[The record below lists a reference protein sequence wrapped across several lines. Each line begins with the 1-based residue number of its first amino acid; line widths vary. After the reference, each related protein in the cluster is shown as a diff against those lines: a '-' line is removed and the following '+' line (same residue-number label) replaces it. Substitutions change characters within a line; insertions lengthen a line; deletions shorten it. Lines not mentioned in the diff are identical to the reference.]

1 MLSER
6 ILATIKFFDLQD
18 YPLTSFEVW
27 RYLVSDPASLKN
39 QIDENY
45 ELPQELIENKVSVVH
60 FDTLLANLDILC
72 KEGKLVSKHGFYAL
86 AKEQTNGA
94 VIINSG
100 DTGLID
106 KRLQAYRYGLR
117 REKLLRRYMSFTRHL
132 PFVRGISLAG
142 SQAFGLQRSTSDI
155 DLLIIT
161 DSRFM
166 WLARI
171 FLSVY
176 FQVLGVRR
184 HGKKIINRFCLN
196 HYIANTREVDA
207 ERNLY
212 KAMEYTKLRPLVY
225 PQTTQQFQKA
235 NEKWIKVFFPN
246 VNFENGLYGSQSVM
260 QMFLE
265 ILLNHRVG
273 LWFEQKLGQIQL
285 KRIKQDKFIFVKD
298 DELSFHPES
307 KHEVLLKGFFG

>member
-6 ILATIKFFDLQD
+6 ILSTIKFFDLQD

-27 RYLVSDPASLKN
+27 RYLVSDLSALKSR
-39 QIDENY
+39 IDGTY
-45 ELPQELIENKVSVVH
+45 ELPLDLPEGTGSVVH

-86 AKEQTNGA
+86 NKEQVNGS
-94 VIINSG
+94 VIVNSG
-100 DTGLID
+100 DTNLID

-117 REKLLRRYMSFTRHL
+117 REKLMRRYIGFTRHL

-142 SQAFGLQRSTSDI
+142 SQAFGLQRPTSDI

-212 KAMEYTKLRPLVY
+212 KAMEYAKLRPLVY
-225 PQTTQQFQKA
+225 PQTTRQFQKA

-246 VNFENGLYGSQSVM
+246 ANFNTDLHEPQSVV
-260 QMFLE
+260 QAFWEL
-265 ILLNHRVG
+265 LLNHRAG
-273 LWFEQKLGQIQL
+273 LWLERQLGQIQL

-307 KHEVLLKGFFG
+307 KHEALLKGFFG

>member
-27 RYLVSDPASLKN
+27 RYLVSDPVALRK
-39 QIDENY
+39 QLDDHY
-45 ELPQELIENKVSVVH
+45 ELPLGLAEAKPSLIH
-60 FDTLLANLDILC
+60 FDTLLAQLDILS
-72 KEGKLVSKHGFYAL
+72 KEGKLVQKYGFYSL
-86 AKEQTNGA
+86 AKPQQNGE
-94 VIINSG
+94 VVINSG
-100 DTGLID
+100 DTSRID

-117 REKLLRRYMSFTRHL
+117 REKLIRRYMRWTKHL

-142 SQAFGLQRSTSDI
+142 SQALGLQRSTSDI

-161 DSRFM
+161 DPRFM
-166 WLARI
+166 WLART
-171 FLSVY
+171 FLSIY
-176 FQVLGVRR
+176 FQIFGVRR
-184 HGKKIINRFCLN
+184 HGKKITNRFCLN

-212 KAMEYTKLRPLVY
+212 KAMEYTKLRPVVY
-225 PQTTQQFQKA
+225 PQATRKFQIA
-235 NEKWIKVFFPN
+235 NQKWIKVFFPN
-246 VNFENGLYGSQSVM
+246 VDFDVELSEPQSIWQYYFEQ
-260 QMFLE
+260 
-265 ILLNHRVG
+265 LLNHRVG
-273 LWFEQKLGQIQL
+273 LWLDEQLGRIQL

-307 KHEVLLKGFFG
+307 KHEMLLKGFFG

>member
-6 ILATIKFFDLQD
+6 IISTIKFFDLQD

-27 RYLVSDPASLKN
+27 RYLVSEVGSLKK
-39 QIDENY
+39 QLDQNY
-45 ELPQELIENKVSVVH
+45 ELPLELPEVKQSVGH
-60 FDTLLANLDILC
+60 FDTLLAGLDV
-72 KEGKLVSKHGFYAL
+72 LVKDGQLFSKDGFYCLPERSAL
-86 AKEQTNGA
+86 ITQ
-94 VIINSG
+94 
-100 DTGLID
+100 
-106 KRLQAYRYGLR
+106 RLQNYRYGIK
-117 REKLLRRYMSFTRHL
+117 REKLIKRYIRITRHL

-142 SQAFGLQRSTSDI
+142 SQPLGLQRATSDI

-161 DSRFM
+161 DPQFM

-171 FLSVY
+171 FLTIY
-176 FQVLGVRR
+176 FQVFGVRR
-184 HGKKIINRFCLN
+184 HGNKITNRFCLN

-225 PQTTQQFQKA
+225 PQVTHEFQKA
-235 NEKWIKVFFPN
+235 NENWIKVFFPN
-246 VNFENGLYGSQSVM
+246 VEFEDDQI
-260 QMFLE
+260 LE
-265 ILLNHRVG
+265 PSLIQYLLEPIFNNPVG
-273 LWFEQKLGQIQL
+273 RWIEKQLGQIQL

-307 KHEVLLKGFFG
+307 KHELLLKGFFG